1 MRWILS
7 FELRFAK
14 LWKPLI
20 FTTRL
25 PWRAWCRI
33 WLRKWR
39 HPPLCPHFSPAARGW
54 SRQRRSQ
61 TPARPGYGSSTRSPG
76 MVVPRGAQMVL
87 IFQCRNRIHPVF
99 RAVDLAHTLI
109 KAKSPLA
116 NILYKLAKASQQ
128 AKSHLPFGSEQRV
141 LRAPFRRMWHVPPR
155 FSALLGWPLPGAQ
168 HSYCKVPWKGRAGRV
183 ISVIRQICWS
193 CVICLL

>member
-39 HPPLCPHFSPAARGW
+39 HPPLCPHFSPAARGR

-61 TPARPGYGSSTRSPG
+61 TPARPGYGLSTRLPG

-99 RAVDLAHTLI
+99 RGAQLIWPIPWSKLNPLLQTFCTANWARLRNRRSLTFHSAASKESCEPHSAGCGTCHQDFLPFWVDLC
-109 KAKSPLA
+109 
-116 NILYKLAKASQQ
+116 Q
-128 AKSHLPFGSEQRV
+128 V
-141 LRAPFRRMWHVPPR
+141 LGTAIARCHGKVG
-155 FSALLGWPLPGAQ
+155 LG
-168 HSYCKVPWKGRAGRV
+168 V
-183 ISVIRQICWS
+183 
-193 CVICLL
+193 